1 MGSLCKKFTT
11 RLRNTLRSSLH
22 KQMEKYDNGEI
33 FRIAAVLDP
42 RWKLQWCKEDE
53 VSEMKRIILERG

>member
-1 MGSLCKKFTT
+1 
-11 RLRNTLRSSLH
+11 
-22 KQMEKYDNGEI
+22 MEKYDNGEI